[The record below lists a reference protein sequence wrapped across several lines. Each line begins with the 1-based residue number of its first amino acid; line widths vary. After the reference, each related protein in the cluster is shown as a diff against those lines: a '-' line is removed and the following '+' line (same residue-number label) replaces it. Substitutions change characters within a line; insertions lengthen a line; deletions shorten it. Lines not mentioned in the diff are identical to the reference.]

1 MLLSK
6 LSPTAIVKLP
16 WQSLCVETLW
26 AARNGACNTRLRGPH
41 QNIVRH
47 MSDQIIQP
55 PKKKQ
60 FGKGKGPITWKT
72 LAVTFGVGGTLLGG
86 MLYVKNEKESAMAKE
101 RKRALGKASIGGS
114 FDLIDHN
121 NQPKSSKDFHGQWLL
136 LYFGFT
142 HCPDI
147 CPDEIEKMV
156 TCVDELDKMKDL
168 PRIQPL
174 FITVDPDR
182 DNVKAVGDYVKEFS
196 PRLLG
201 LTGAKDK
208 VEEAAKAY
216 RVYFSTGPQDIDK
229 DYIVD
234 HTIITYLIN
243 PEGQFID
250 YYGQTSTAEQM
261 ATNIA
266 LHMVKYKRQNSS
278 FLKW

>member
-1 MLLSK
+1 
-6 LSPTAIVKLP
+6 
-16 WQSLCVETLW
+16 
-26 AARNGACNTRLRGPH
+26 
-41 QNIVRH
+41 
-47 MSDQIIQP
+47 MSEQVVQP

-60 FGKGKGPITWKT
+60 YGKGKGPITWKS
-72 LAVTFGVGGTLLGG
+72 LAVTFGIGGVLLGG
-86 MLYVKNEKESAMAKE
+86 MLYVKKEKELAIAKE
-101 RKRALGKASIGGS
+101 RKRQLGKASIGGS

-121 NQPKSSKDFHGQWLL
+121 NQPKSSKDFLGQWLL

-156 TCVDELDKMKDL
+156 ECVNQLDKMPDL
-168 PRIQPL
+168 ATIQPL
-174 FITVDPDR
+174 FISVDPDR
-182 DNVKAVGDYVKEFS
+182 DDVKAVGEYVKEFS

-201 LTGAKDK
+201 LTGPKDK
-208 VEEAAKAY
+208 VEQAAKAY

-261 ATNIA
+261 ASSISM
-266 LHMVKYKRQNSS
+266 HMLKYKQMTSS